1 MGAKLNKANLL
12 PVDFTLSGFVFSTEN
27 ITKFF
32 MVICACARWEMRP
45 AIKCV
50 HQGFTAS
57 FLVPVVPAV
66 DYPHSEVRL
75 GTRTAESEVSA
86 PAGFCS
92 FQYVEG
98 H

>member
-1 MGAKLNKANLL
+1 
-12 PVDFTLSGFVFSTEN
+12 
-27 ITKFF
+27 
-32 MVICACARWEMRP
+32 MRL

-50 HQGFTAS
+50 HPGFTAP
-57 FLVPVVPAV
+57 FLVPVVSAV

-75 GTRTAESEVSA
+75 GTRTAESEFSA
-86 PAGFCS
+86 PAGLCS